1 MFEPAYRMP
10 NFTSTTNGCLETDLD
25 AEQPKIIIHVAMGM
39 VALLSVCGIIGNALV
54 ILAFSRQKHKLSS
67 TIFILTLAV
76 TDFLT
81 SLITMPY
88 TVVIELMDFYIWY
101 DFPCKLYQFM
111 KTTTIPFS
119 AFVMVAIALDRYL
132 CIVYPF
138 KHIMTIKRAK
148 ITVATLALLAFV
160 IGVICSLMIGTYH
173 IVPPD
178 KPECIVKNDNS
189 SQAVI
194 YRSEPLSSSANLTVM
209 YEMHVPRNSL
219 EGTVDNITKVKPQP
233 GDIVQTGMC
242 RRSHVIFGPK
252 FFGVYQHL
260 YSSLFGVCAVM
271 VIILYGLTYRSVLAH
286 RRKRLNISNKCCGIL
301 SRNMEE
307 ETTIEHNECTTLH
320 NVEHSPATNGKD
332 RESIRMTD
340 TYRERAG
347 TVDSTGNDT
356 NGQSQ
361 QNNHNNK
368 PETDAHIKPAGVSR
382 AKLKRLR
389 VANIKTALMLSI
401 VAFIYILAFTPAWMM
416 ALHVLSMNV
425 IVYYLYFTYNVANPV
440 IYAFLNNNFRTH
452 LQAMFHCRQ

>member
-1 MFEPAYRMP
+1 MANTTPA
-10 NFTSTTNGCLETDLD
+10 GCDKPVPLNEEDESEIT
-25 AEQPKIIIHVAMGM
+25 IHVAMGM

-76 TDFLT
+76 TDFIT

-88 TVVIELMDFYIWY
+88 TIVIELMEYNIWY

-148 ITVATLALLAFV
+148 LVVMMLVSLAFV
-160 IGVICSLMIGTYH
+160 IGIICSLMIGTYQTVTENPTNCVAIIPH
-173 IVPPD
+173 AS
-178 KPECIVKNDNS
+178 N
-189 SQAVI
+189 
-194 YRSEPLSSSANLTVM
+194 RSELITTKMPVVYFN
-209 YEMHVPRNSL
+209 ED
-219 EGTVDNITKVKPQP
+219 EDNKTAHSTQMI
-233 GDIVQTGMC
+233 GDIIHTGIC
-242 RRSHVIFGPK
+242 QRNTLIFDK
-252 FFGVYQHL
+252 HFFDIYQRV

-271 VIILYGLTYRSVLAH
+271 VIVLYGLTYRSVLAH
-286 RRKRLNISNKCCGIL
+286 RNKRLNISNKCCSIL
-301 SRNMEE
+301 SRHAEE
-307 ETTIEHNECTTLH
+307 ETMVDHAEHTTLH
-320 NVEHSPATNGKD
+320 NEQSPITNGKD
-332 RESIRMTD
+332 GESIRMVD
-340 TYRERAG
+340 TYRDRAG
-347 TVDSTGNDT
+347 TANSSGTDP
-356 NGQSQ
+356 GQTQHSSP
-361 QNNHNNK
+361 K
-368 PETDAHIKPAGVSR
+368 PENDVHAKPAGVSR

-416 ALHVLSMNV
+416 ALHVLHMNV

-440 IYAFLNNNFRTH
+440 IYAFLNNNFRTQ
-452 LQAMFHCRQ
+452 LQALFRCGQ